1 MSDQGGAVLDASAA
15 IGWILR
21 DGDPEAEAKI
31 DDLLTNGFALV
42 PELWHAEMANA
53 FRTAMR
59 AGRVDADFVVA
70 VCERLD
76 QLDIRTDVV
85 GSQVQRLALEA
96 QKHGLTSYDAY
107 YLLLARDRGLPLA
120 TLDLE
125 LARAASAANV
135 SLLLPI

>member
-1 MSDQGGAVLDASAA
+1 VSDQGGAVLDASAA

-96 QKHGLTSYDAY
+96 QKHGLTSYDAC

>member
-1 MSDQGGAVLDASAA
+1 VSDLGGAVLDASAA
-15 IGWILR
+15 IGRIVR
-21 DGDPEAEAKI
+21 VGDPEAEAKI

>member
-1 MSDQGGAVLDASAA
+1 MSDLGGAVLDASAA
-15 IGWILR
+15 IGWVLR

-31 DDLLTNGFALV
+31 DSLLTDGFVLV

-53 FRTAMR
+53 LRTAMR

-96 QKHGLTSYDAY
+96 QKHGLTSYD
-107 YLLLARDRGLPLA
+107 
-120 TLDLE
+120 T
-125 LARAASAANV
+125 
-135 SLLLPI
+135 